1 LEEEMKKRQAL
12 ERRVMVERSLR
23 IKIEEELAMMRN
35 KVEGDYRG
43 LRSKIEEEFRKNFS
57 ERQ

>member
-1 LEEEMKKRQAL
+1 MKKRQAL
-12 ERRVMVERSLR
+12 ERRVMAERSLR
-23 IKIEEELAMMRN
+23 IKMEEELAMMRN